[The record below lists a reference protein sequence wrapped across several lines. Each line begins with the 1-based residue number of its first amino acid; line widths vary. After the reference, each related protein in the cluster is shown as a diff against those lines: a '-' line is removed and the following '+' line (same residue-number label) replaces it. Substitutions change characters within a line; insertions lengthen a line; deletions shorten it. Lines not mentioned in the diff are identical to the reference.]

1 MTTGIPRSQATRN
14 ARIAAKP
21 RCGAVWAK
29 MHRDGKPLF
38 LQDFINDEIHIHS
51 CVKFAGHAGKDHVCA
66 CGSTKSKPRKPLDVR
81 G

>member
-21 RCGAVWAK
+21 RCGFTWPNPEYDCCKGCGEWHSHHCAK
-29 MHRDGKPLF
+29 FR
-38 LQDFINDEIHIHS
+38 N
-51 CVKFAGHAGKDHVCA
+51 HAGKDHVCA